1 MKKQKKSGV
10 LYTLFLVLLLI
21 GVSLTGTS
29 EAEVQ
34 LVPRVNASGQILHG
48 IANEDYVVFGKFDHR
63 KETWNGSKETSPT
76 PIIWRVM
83 SADAAPGAGQK
94 KAILL
99 THYLVDAMVYD
110 SGDNN
115 PWSGSGVQVWV
126 NKETAG
132 GFLEKFSIL
141 EKGAMMSPSPDGI
154 PGTKAT
160 LPSGSVDNTV
170 GGFNWGDWAI
180 WSYENSD
187 IKSWFGDNDYQSDKG
202 AGVKIYTN
210 ARKAHFKGASFIYD
224 TANNGWYY
232 WTRSPVA
239 TLTNKAWYV
248 DAGGH
253 LNNVLVNTPAV
264 AVRPACFLNQELIIF
279 KSASND
285 FDLSTSLSGEAGKIS
300 NPYVLV
306 LPNAVPTSVNGW
318 ATTFISADK
327 APNGAKINGKAL
339 IVSWDV
345 AISPAVRQWPI
356 LTDFTLTVGGS
367 ATEHPTS
374 VTSDDAN
381 PNSLKLTFA
390 TGVTAGATVTLS
402 YNLNT
407 DAISHDSTGT
417 PVKVVD
423 SFANLVVSN
432 DTPSGGG
439 GGGGTTLSKATTPSG
454 VGATLGATPYAA
466 QTQPDGTYLITLP
479 SGTDLKAIK
488 INMTLPTGATI
499 SPDLSGTYNFASENP
514 KKFTITAQDGTTK
527 KVITIRVIAP
537 AEPPTEKT
545 VLTTN
550 ASDCAVIYTR
560 TSDGTIAV
568 EIRIPFISGI
578 TPSDLES
585 LMLALK
591 NSGLSNIRFSWVD
604 ANGNVVPYRTA
615 TNKSASVK
623 APYLQITG
631 NAPSVASLANEAIT
645 KFSYKTKS
653 NTTQYV
659 QTYSGEGLKLSA
671 MNVTDNTK
679 ESSGSS
685 GCNAGAGSAGLLAMG
700 MVLLGLNKAG
710 ARKKK

>member
-1 MKKQKKSGV
+1 MVKNTVRHKHHGV
-10 LYTLFLVLLLI
+10 FCAILQVLVLLLFL
-21 GVSLTGTS
+21 VSLSGTS
-29 EAEVQ
+29 EAGVQ
-34 LVPRVNASGQILHG
+34 LVPRVNTHGEILKNEAG
-48 IANEDYVVFGKFDHR
+48 APIAHESYVLFGAYKHKTDN
-63 KETWNGSKETSPT
+63 TGNT
-76 PIIWRVM
+76 PESAATPVIWRVM
-83 SADAAPGAGQK
+83 SADAAHGSQK
-94 KAILL
+94 NAILL
-99 THYLVDAMVYD
+99 THYLMDKMRYHGSSNV
-110 SGDNN
+110 
-115 PWSGSGVQVWV
+115 WSTSNVRTWLNGS
-126 NKETAG
+126 
-132 GFLEKFSIL
+132 FLTDFSANEKSSML
-141 EKGAMMSPSPDGI
+141 DYPDGVLSS
-154 PGTKAT
+154 KVT
-160 LPSGSVDNTV
+160 LPSFWTDDYIGAAS
-170 GGFNWGDWAI
+170 NWI
-180 WSYENSD
+180 YEGELKD
-187 IKSWFGDNDYQSDKG
+187 WFGSNDVTNNEARR
-202 AGVKIYTN
+202 AG
-210 ARKAHFKGASFIYD
+210 FKGASGSAF
-224 TANNGWYY
+224 WYW

-239 TLTNKAWYV
+239 SFTHLAW
-248 DAGGH
+248 D
-253 LNNVLVNTPAV
+253 VNDDGDLDYDGSVAVNDSSV
-264 AVRPACFLNQELIIF
+264 AVRPACLLNLESLIF

-285 FDLSTSLSGEAGKIS
+285 FDLNTPFAVEAGSIF

-306 LPNAVPTSVNGW
+306 IKDNAVSLDQENVS
-318 ATTFISADK
+318 FVSADK
-327 APNGAKINGKAL
+327 TPDGAKINGKEL

-356 LTDFTLTVGGS
+356 STDFTLTVGGS

-381 PNSLKLTFA
+381 PKLLKLTFA
-390 TGVTAGATVTLS
+390 TGVAYGATVKLS

-407 DAISHDSTGT
+407 DAISYDVSGNTAS
-417 PVKVVD
+417 VVN
-423 SFANLVVSN
+423 SFSDITVTNS
-432 DTPSGGG
+432 TPS
-439 GGGGTTLSKATTPSG
+439 GGGGTTLSSATTPSG
-454 VGATLGATPYAA
+454 VCATLGATPYAA

-499 SPDLSGTYNFASENP
+499 SPGLSGTYNFASENP

-527 KVITIRVIAP
+527 KVITIQVIAP
-537 AEPPTEKT
+537 TEPPTEKT

-578 TPSDLES
+578 TPADLEN
-585 LMLALK
+585 LMLGLK

-615 TNKSASVK
+615 VNKSASIK

-645 KFSYKTKS
+645 KFSYKTKGS
-653 NTTQYV
+653 ATQYV
-659 QTYSGEGLKLSA
+659 QTFPDGGLKLSA

-685 GCNAGAGSAGLLAMG
+685 GCNAGFGSAGLLAMG
-700 MVLLGLNKAG
+700 MVLLGLNKTG